1 MNLPEINA
9 YGSITKC
16 VKIIDYKWELFSMT
30 DQLAVG
36 QIIKGKVTGIQPYG
50 AFVAIN
56 DEVQG
61 LVHISE
67 ITHGFVKDVNDYLA
81 IGDEVNVKIIHIDEE
96 NDKVSLSIRATMD
109 APEKQAKPKSTPQKQ
124 QEQPTN
130 GFNTL
135 KDKLEE
141 WIAQSEQREKIYK
154 N

>member
-67 ITHGFVKDVNDYLA
+67 ITHGFVKDDNVSLA
-81 IGDEVNVKIIHIDEE
+81 FGEEVNGKIIEIDEE
-96 NDKVSLSIRATMD
+96 NDKVYLTIRATMD
-109 APEKQAKPKSTPQKQ
+109 APEKEAKPKSTQQKQ

-130 GFNTL
+130 GCNTL